1 MTASLSAL
9 PLPVTWRLIVRF
21 VDFLQPGAKAEE
33 DQPPPSNRP
42 GLNSTVPLAMA
53 PSALRTAQPVVW
65 PRSSARI
72 AVPVGSPAASAN
84 AGTEIALAS
93 VRTARRVATAMIVP
107 S

>member
-1 MTASLSAL
+1 M
-9 PLPVTWRLIVRF
+9 
-21 VDFLQPGAKAEE
+21 
-33 DQPPPSNRP
+33 PPPSNRP

-53 PSALRTAQPVVW
+53 PSALRTAQPVFW

-72 AVPVGSPAASAN
+72 ALPLGSPAARAS

-93 VRTARRVATAMIVP
+93 LRTARRVDPAMIVP